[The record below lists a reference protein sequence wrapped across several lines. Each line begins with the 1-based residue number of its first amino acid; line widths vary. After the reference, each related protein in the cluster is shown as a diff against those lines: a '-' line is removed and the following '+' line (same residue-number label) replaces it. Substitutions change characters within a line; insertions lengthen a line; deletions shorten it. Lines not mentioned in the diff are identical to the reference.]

1 MLVSEQ
7 GATIQ
12 SEFVDYNQLFF
23 TFGFYLDYDKML
35 LWIYST
41 IISLVFKTSLS
52 KDTCF
57 KDVFCI
63 PDNYEKFTRPIEGTL
78 DIDLEIDVIETQDI
92 NDIDFTAKLM
102 LYFGAAWIEPRIIS
116 NSSKKYPIDLS
127 YMDKFWVPDI
137 YIYNMKNFKA
147 ERILTDLAGT
157 YIALLNYYA

>member
-1 MLVSEQ
+1 MAILVYLL
-7 GATIQ
+7 I
-12 SEFVDYNQLFF
+12 LIFF
-23 TFGFYLDYDKML
+23 FE
-35 LWIYST
+35 S
-41 IISLVFKTSLS
+41 SLS

-63 PDNYEKFTRPIEGTL
+63 PHNYEKFTRPTEGTL
-78 DIDLEIDVIETQDI
+78 DIDLEIDVIETQNI
-92 NDIDFTAKLM
+92 NDIDFTTKLM

-137 YIYNMKNFKA
+137 YIYNMKKFKA

-157 YIALLNYYA
+157 NCTLLKYYSFRLKITSIFS

>member
-1 MLVSEQ
+1 M
-7 GATIQ
+7 TILQ
-12 SEFVDYNQLFF
+12 HLLILTFVFEL
-23 TFGFYLDYDKML
+23 
-35 LWIYST
+35 
-41 IISLVFKTSLS
+41 SLS

-57 KDVFCI
+57 KDVFCL
-63 PDNYEKFTRPIEGTL
+63 PDNYEKFTRPIEGAL
-78 DIDLEIDVIETQDI
+78 DIELEIDVIETQAFD
-92 NDIDFTAKLM
+92 DSDFTVKLM